1 MALEALGSDFLQIAT
16 SNGINPGVVHRIMI
30 MAAGGLDTFP
40 HCGAVITL
48 LAVTGLDHKRSYPDI
63 AVCTMAIPLIATF
76 VAIVLAMFGLV

>member
-1 MALEALGSDFLQIAT
+1 
-16 SNGINPGVVHRIMI
+16 MI
-30 MAAGGLDTFP
+30 HSP